1 VDPRALA
8 CAAALLLA
16 AACRTAG
23 GPRPAAPEVPPPG
36 PGPELAAPV
45 AGRFAPGLEAL
56 QQAVTAGDDELA
68 RALIA
73 HEDSLGPDERVWQ
86 TLRAFERILDGRAA
100 VKCLKLELACLPEP
114 PGSAPPDA
122 VPGAQAGRLVLRAAN
137 SGTDEIELRPGP
149 ATLRTAR
156 TDLSRRGTEA
166 NAEESRPFDK
176 LRRLVLAPGASTEIE
191 LARYFLAPP
200 PGQLAVRLSFE
211 LELRSGTVLRGG
223 RELPAMHFAV
233 APARAMRHAPEL
245 PDEVLTPAQL
255 LAASAGVST
264 AEELLA
270 LAVRTE
276 PQGSGAELAALERE
290 LAELPRPRLELWIL
304 PLRWLAGSDAPT
316 DVDRL
321 RDWLRGR
328 ERARATK
335 EPRPQLVLPRAAPV
349 DGN

>member
-8 CAAALLLA
+8 CAAVVLLL

-23 GPRPAAPEVPPPG
+23 EPRPAAPEAAP
-36 PGPELAAPV
+36 PGPELAAPA

-68 RALIA
+68 RALVA
-73 HEDSLGPDERVWQ
+73 HVDSLGPDENVWQ

-100 VKCLKLELACLPEP
+100 VKCLKLELACVPEP
-114 PGSAPPDA
+114 PGSALPAAQEGA
-122 VPGAQAGRLVLRAAN
+122 VAGRLLFRAENTSSDA
-137 SGTDEIELRPGP
+137 IELRAGP
-149 ATLRTAR
+149 ATLHTTR
-156 TDLSRRGTEA
+156 TDLGRRGTESSS
-166 NAEESRPFDK
+166 EESRPFDS
-176 LRRLVLAPGASTEIE
+176 LQRLALAPGARTEVE

-211 LELRSGTVLRGG
+211 LELCSGVVLRAG
-223 RELPAMHFAV
+223 RELPAMHLAV
-233 APARAMRHAPEL
+233 ASARATRHAADLPE
-245 PDEVLTPAQL
+245 ETLTPAQL
-255 LAASAGVST
+255 LAASAGLT
-264 AEELLA
+264 RAEELLA

-276 PQGSGAELAALERE
+276 PGGSGAELAALERE

-304 PLRWLAGSDAPT
+304 PLRWLAGSGTPT

-321 RDWLRGR
+321 RDWLRER

-335 EPRPQLVLPRAAPV
+335 EPRPALVLPRAAPG